1 MKEKLLNLPKQY
13 SEIIE
18 SVVLYAQDIFQED
31 LVSMILGGSC
41 GKGMPIVGWSD
52 IDLYV
57 ILNSYQS
64 EKVRS
69 FFDKTE
75 KEEIHIG
82 LTFYTTLEVEKNLID
97 NKTKIM
103 LYEKNTYHVNPTLYG
118 DNPFQSITFKEV
130 AENDK
135 NNLPNVLHDFRRM
148 YIKALDSN
156 HCIDQKY
163 IKKFLL
169 LLKCYLSNIGVFNY
183 GYQNVF
189 DQFQDIYN
197 EKRNNSTTTCYF
209 DIMDAIVNIKN
220 SKEKILDFSKKVL
233 EFIIK
238 EIEVF

>member
-41 GKGMPIVGWSD
+41 GKGMPIIGWSD

>member
-1 MKEKLLNLPKQY
+1 MKEKLPNLPEQY
-13 SEIIE
+13 SKIIE
-18 SVVLYAQDIFQED
+18 NVVLYAQDIFQDD

-57 ILNSYQS
+57 ILNSYRT

-75 KEEIHIG
+75 KEDIHIG
-82 LTFYTTLEVEKNLID
+82 LTFYTTMEVAKNLID

-103 LYEKNTYHVNPTLYG
+103 LYEKDTYHVNPTLYG
-118 DNPFQSITFKEV
+118 DNPFKSITFEEV

-148 YIKALDSN
+148 YIKALDPN
-156 HCIDQKY
+156 HTIDQKY

-169 LLKCYLSNIGVFNY
+169 LLKCYLSNIGIFNY

-189 DQFQDIYN
+189 DQFQTIYN
-197 EKRNNSTTTCYF
+197 EKRNGSTITYYF
-209 DIMDAIVNIKN
+209 DIMDAIINIQN
-220 SKEKILDFSKKVL
+220 SKDKILDFSEKVL